1 MYKIRYKNDRGKTK
15 TSWLD
20 SSHTFSFADY
30 HDPDHM
36 GFSDLRVINDD
47 YLAPG
52 GGFASHPHRDME
64 IISVVLEG
72 ELEHKDS
79 MGNGTVIKV
88 GEIQKM
94 SAGTG
99 VIHSEYNP
107 SGLEITRFLQI
118 WIFPDRQGLEPS
130 YQQRNFPMEELLN
143 TFRLVVSPDARQNS
157 IVISQDAEL
166 YEGKLQQGA
175 MVEMEISA
183 QRKYWVHVASGRVS
197 VNGDDLEG
205 GDGMGITD
213 ETNVLEFAGLDNL
226 STVLV
231 FNLK

>member
-1 MYKIRYKNDRGKTK
+1 MYQIRYKNERGKTK
-15 TSWLD
+15 THWLD

-30 HDPDHM
+30 YDPAFM

-52 GGFASHPHRDME
+52 GGFANHPHRDME

-107 SGLEITRFLQI
+107 SGLELTRFLQI
-118 WIFPDRQGLEPS
+118 WVLPDRQGLEPS
-130 YQQRNFPMEELLN
+130 YQQKAFPMEGMMN
-143 TFRLVVSPDARQNS
+143 TFRLVVSPDGRENS
-157 IVISQDAEL
+157 IVISQDMEL
-166 YEGKLQQGA
+166 YEAKLQQGA
-175 MVEMEISA
+175 AVKTEISA
-183 QRKYWVHVASGRVS
+183 QRKYWMHVASGKVS
-197 VNGDDLEG
+197 VNGEDLEG
-205 GDGMGITD
+205 GDGMGIVA
-213 ETNVLEFAGLDNL
+213 EANVLEFAGLDNL
-226 STVLV
+226 STVLL

>member
-1 MYKIRYKNDRGKTK
+1 MYKIRRKNERGITK
-15 TSWLD
+15 TNWLH

-30 HDPDHM
+30 HDLDHM

-47 YLAPG
+47 YVALG

-107 SGLEITRFLQI
+107 SGLELTRFLQI

-130 YQQRNFPMEELLN
+130 YQQKAFPMEEMMN
-143 TFRLVVSPDARQNS
+143 TFRLVVSPDSRDDS
-157 IVISQDAEL
+157 ITISQDAEL
-166 YEGKLQQGA
+166 WEAKLQKGTV
-175 MVEMEISA
+175 VEMEISP
-183 QRKYWVHVASGRVS
+183 QRKYWIHVATGQVS
-197 VNGDDLEG
+197 INSEDLEG

-213 ETNVLEFAGLDNL
+213 ETNVLEFVGLDNL

-231 FNLK
+231 FNLQ